1 MIKVSDNKVIYL
13 HENGI
18 TIVAKPGAKGAK
30 AGETYELNGNKYYVA
45 INKQDLKRLVDEDA
59 DMSKV
64 VTSKVTT
71 MNNLFSYSNF
81 NQDISSWD
89 TSKVKSM
96 SEIFY
101 RNEDFNQAIGHW
113 NTKNV
118 TAMISMFHGASSFNH
133 PIGNWDTIRLNNI
146 TSMFEDAKSF
156 NQPIE
161 NWVGFG
167 TSIKGTIK
175 SYNCMIIRNAFKG
188 AESFNQSLKNWKIKT
203 YNPYNLF
210 ENAKSFNGDLSGWK
224 LYESLTNL
232 FKGAESFNQPL
243 NTWDVSDVIGMQSL
257 FKGAKSFNRD
267 LSKWDMSNV
276 YQCES
281 MFYGASSFNQD
292 IGKWDVSN
300 VYTMQNMF
308 REASSF
314 NQDISGWDV
323 SNVKKMT
330 GLFQDATTFN
340 QDISNWKLNPSL
352 KKSNTIFKN
361 AKAFKQEYN
370 PYNKLEK
377 HKTVSYSNLLSAED
391 KKNISKIRKLI
402 TSRDFEKIDLGI
414 QLLISLNNISLFE
427 TFLNGVKFGNEEDDW
442 EKLNRN
448 KMFSGSQ
455 PAQPYLDY
463 ALIEIIANTPQSSDI
478 DKSILLKNI
487 YYLSTRMFKNTIA
500 WRSGY
505 DPLFPRFYSFSK
517 FSNLQTLKII
527 FSDFSFN
534 DVNIENY
541 FPKSLKNLEVLN
553 VHGSLKW
560 MEHLNGIKTLVFDD
574 QKSYNNYSKEI
585 KEITYINSFKYLKN
599 LESLDF
605 TSESFENLDFLTTC
619 KKLKKISLTI
629 GGGHYYNQVKL
640 KNIDFL
646 VKLENLEFLELT
658 FNEKKHDG
666 YVYFDTSNLKVL
678 KDCHSLKKITINGL
692 SVETKNKP
700 LLNKMFLTK
709 WQ

>member
-1 MIKVSDNKVIYL
+1 
-13 HENGI
+13 
-18 TIVAKPGAKGAK
+18 
-30 AGETYELNGNKYYVA
+30 
-45 INKQDLKRLVDEDA
+45 
-59 DMSKV
+59 
-64 VTSKVTT
+64 
-71 MNNLFSYSNF
+71 
-81 NQDISSWD
+81 
-89 TSKVKSM
+89 
-96 SEIFY
+96 
-101 RNEDFNQAIGHW
+101 
-113 NTKNV
+113 
-118 TAMISMFHGASSFNH
+118 MFHGASSFNH
-133 PIGNWDTIRLNNI
+133 PIGNWDTTRLNNI

-167 TSIKGTIK
+167 TSIKGAIE
-175 SYNCMIIRNAFKG
+175 SHNCMIIRNAFKG

-210 ENAKSFNGDLSGWK
+210 ENAKSFNGDLNGWK

-257 FKGAKSFNRD
+257 FKGAKSFNKD

-281 MFYGASSFNQD
+281 LFYGASSFNQD

-300 VYTMQNMF
+300 VTTMQNMF

-340 QDISNWKLNPSL
+340 QDISDWKLNSSL

-377 HKTVSYSNLLSAED
+377 PKTVSYSNLLSADD

-427 TFLNGVKFGNEEDDW
+427 TFLNGVKFDNELHDW
-442 EKLNRN
+442 EKLKRN
-448 KMFSGSQ
+448 KMFSGSK

-487 YYLSTRMFKNTIA
+487 SYLSTDMFLNRVKH
-500 WRSGY
+500 RK
-505 DPLFPRFYSFSK
+505 DPLLPRFYSFSK
-517 FSNLQTLKII
+517 FSYLQSLNIN
-527 FSDFSFN
+527 FWDFSESSL
-534 DVNIENY
+534 VNLIMEDNIPKNLTKLKV
-541 FPKSLKNLEVLN
+541 FGVQGSLEWMKCLEKLKSLSFSSRGRLAVKHLE
-553 VHGSLKW
+553 
-560 MEHLNGIKTLVFDD
+560 
-574 QKSYNNYSKEI
+574 
-585 KEITYINSFKYLKN
+585 SFNYLKN
-599 LESLDF
+599 LENLEF
-605 TSESFENLDFLTTC
+605 TTLSYENLDFLTAC
-619 KKLKKISLTI
+619 HKLKKISLKI
-629 GGGHYYNQVKL
+629 GGGDYYNKVKL

-646 VKLENLEFLELT
+646 DKLENLEFLELT
-658 FNEKKHDG
+658 FNEKKYDH

-692 SVETKNKP
+692 SVETNNKP
-700 LLNKMFLTK
+700 LLDKIFLTK